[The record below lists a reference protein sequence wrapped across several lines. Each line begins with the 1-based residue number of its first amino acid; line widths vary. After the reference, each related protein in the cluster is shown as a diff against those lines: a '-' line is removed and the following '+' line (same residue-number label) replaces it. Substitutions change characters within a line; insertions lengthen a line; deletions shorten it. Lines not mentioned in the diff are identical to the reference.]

1 MLCYFIC
8 FLNFIFACSV
18 VCFCSC
24 LIIQCSSLIPACFF
38 SSSLVFSSS
47 TGQLPKFED
56 DLFRITHN
64 LHDEDAFL
72 IPTAEVPLTC
82 LQKGQ
87 LLANPDTQLPF
98 KHVCSS
104 PCFRAEAGSRGRDT
118 RGLLRQHQFQKIE
131 LVKVCSPAT
140 ADREYADMLQDVER
154 LLISL
159 DLPFRKVLLN
169 SSDMGFS
176 SSLCHDFEVWLPGQ
190 QQYREI
196 SSVSHCAD
204 FQTRRMGLRYRV
216 VDPAEEEKD
225 KKKEKKKSANP
236 KKVTVFPH
244 TMNGSGVA
252 VGRWVQSIH
261 FFFIRILYFAC
272 NHLHFAIIVYML

>member
-1 MLCYFIC
+1 MIPLS
-8 FLNFIFACSV
+8 AA
-18 VCFCSC
+18 
-24 LIIQCSSLIPACFF
+24 SSFP
-38 SSSLVFSSS
+38 
-47 TGQLPKFED
+47 GQLPKFED
-56 DLFRITHN
+56 DLFQITHD

-87 LLANPDTQLPF
+87 LIGNPEDLPF

-140 ADREYADMLQDVER
+140 SDQEYAGMVQDVEN

-159 DLPFRKVLLN
+159 ELPFRKVLLN
-169 SSDMGFS
+169 SSDLGFS

-196 SSVSHCAD
+196 SSVSHCGD
-204 FQTRRMGLRYRV
+204 FQSRRMGMRYRV
-216 VDPAEEEKD
+216 VDDSEVTDTA
-225 KKKEKKKSANP
+225 KKGK

-244 TMNGSGVA
+244 TMNGSGLA
-252 VGRWVQSIH
+252 VGR
-261 FFFIRILYFAC
+261 
-272 NHLHFAIIVYML
+272 